1 MSKYDMRLVTDNPK
15 INKRRSYIPNL
26 SHKSQIDFNPGFLVP
41 LDRPWEILPGD
52 TWKVKHS
59 LKIRM
64 TNPPKVPV
72 MDQLVLDL
80 YYFYVP
86 FRIVW
91 TNFDKFITG
100 DTGTDWEKISD
111 LTVPLLEIE
120 GPFVSGDLLDF
131 LGVYHAD
138 STNSPI
144 YINALPIRGYYDI
157 WNWYFRYEPLQEE
170 LYFSK
175 GNSLVT
181 YDHSYVASSI
191 NDPYDNAYFDYMDG
205 LRSNAVENPLLAPV
219 NKLDDYFTRVLP
231 KPQAGPDINILG
243 LNNVVLSSGS
253 SDMGLKIL
261 TDSNVRAAEEFLV
274 IDPHDSSLT
283 GNYGLLGSS
292 PSGYIPYGISGQFN
306 GVTGNTIRDLRMAF
320 ALDSLLTIDARY
332 GRRIN
337 EYTIGHYGVTVPDF
351 RVDMPE
357 FLSHKRIYINVNQ
370 VIQSSSTTVDSP
382 QGNVGAWSETVDSGF
397 DFVKSFVEHGLVYSL
412 GCVRVLNR
420 TYSQGL
426 DKMFTRNTRFD
437 FYIPALANISDT
449 PVYINQLYDT
459 LGEHFMDVFGYQ
471 EAWAEYK
478 YLPNHV
484 ANHMRPQVQNT
495 LAIYNYA
502 EYYASVPTLSEAW
515 IIEPASEL
523 DRTMYL
529 EASSTVSHFV
539 LDIYYNIEAYR
550 TMPLHSLPGTLT
562 NSW

>member
-72 MDQLVLDL
+72 MDQLVFDI

-111 LTVPLLEIE
+111 LVVPKLQIE
-120 GPFVSGDLLDF
+120 SPFVSGDLLDF
-131 LGVYHAD
+131 LGVFHGD
-138 STNSPI
+138 STDSSI
-144 YINALPIRGYYDI
+144 FINALPIRGYYDI

-170 LYFSK
+170 LYIYK
-175 GNSLVT
+175 GDSNIDYIGSVT
-181 YDHSYVASSI
+181 MSELIDLPYS
-191 NDPYDNAYFDYMDG
+191 NDYAIYMEN
-205 LRSNAVENPLLAPV
+205 LRSDPQENPLLAPV

-243 LNNVVLSSGS
+243 LNNVVLGVSDPLNDSLVGIFDTSYSDNTNYSINAFVEAGKTSG
-253 SDMGLKIL
+253 
-261 TDSNVRAAEEFLV
+261 N
-274 IDPHDSSLT
+274 
-283 GNYGLLGSS
+283 LGSTL
-292 PSGYIPYGISGQFN
+292 GGLVGISGQFA

-370 VIQSSSTTVDSP
+370 VIQSSSTTADSP

-420 TYSQGL
+420 TYSQGI

-459 LGEHFMDVFGYQ
+459 FGEHFMDVFGYQ
-471 EAWAEYK
+471 EAWADYK

-502 EYYASVPTLSEAW
+502 EYYSSVPTLSEAW
-515 IIEPASEL
+515 IIEPANEL

-529 EASSTVSHFV
+529 EASSIVSHFV
-539 LDIYYNIEAYR
+539 IDIYFNIEAYR

>member
-72 MDQLVLDL
+72 MDQLVLDI

-91 TNFDKFITG
+91 SNFDKFITG

-111 LTVPLLEIE
+111 LTIPKLEIE
-120 GPFVSGDLLDF
+120 GPFVTGDLLDF
-131 LGVYHAD
+131 LGVFHAD
-138 STNSPI
+138 SSDSAI

-175 GNSLVT
+175 GDSAVT
-181 YDHSYVASSI
+181 YDHVYVASSI
-191 NDPYDNAYFDYMDG
+191 NDAYDNSYFDYMDG

-243 LNNVVLSSGS
+243 LNDVVLGTKDRNGDSLLAYSDTNFEAAVLSSSVSGYGS
-253 SDMGLKIL
+253 NG
-261 TDSNVRAAEEFLV
+261 SNVASLDFSDLQ
-274 IDPHDSSLT
+274 SS
-283 GNYGLLGSS
+283 
-292 PSGYIPYGISGQFN
+292 IVGISGQFN

-337 EYTIGHYGVTVPDF
+337 EYSIGHYGVTVPDF

-370 VIQSSSTTVDSP
+370 VIQSSSTTADSP

-420 TYSQGL
+420 TYSQGI

-459 LGEHFMDVFGYQ
+459 FGEHFMDVFGYQ
-471 EAWAEYK
+471 EAWADYK

-484 ANHMRPQVQNT
+484 ANHMRPQVANT

-515 IIEPASEL
+515 IIEPANEL

-529 EASSTVSHFV
+529 EASSIVSHFV